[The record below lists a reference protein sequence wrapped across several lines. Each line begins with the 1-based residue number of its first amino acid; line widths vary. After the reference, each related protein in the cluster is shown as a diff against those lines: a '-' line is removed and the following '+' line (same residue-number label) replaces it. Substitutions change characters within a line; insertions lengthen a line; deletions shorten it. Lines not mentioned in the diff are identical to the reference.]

1 MINQMTIDGVKAVIT
16 YDSDIDM
23 FRGEFLGLNGS
34 ADFYAK
40 DAEGLRHEGAI
51 SLKVFLAACQ
61 EDGVEPFKSYS
72 GKFVLRIP
80 PEDHAAISIA
90 ASTSGKSL
98 NQWAVDK
105 LRQAAD

>member
-23 FRGEFLGLNGS
+23 FRGEFLGLDGG

-40 DAEGLRHEGAI
+40 DAEGLRREGAT
-51 SLKVFLAACQ
+51 SLQIFLDACK

-72 GKFVLRIP
+72 GEQLAKRLKVGLFMARLAKKK
-80 PEDHAAISIA
+80 EKH
-90 ASTSGKSL
+90 L
-98 NQWAVDK
+98 
-105 LRQAAD
+105 L

>member
-23 FRGEFLGLNGS
+23 FRGEFLGLNGG

-40 DAEGLRHEGAI
+40 DAEGLRREGAI
-51 SLKVFLAACQ
+51 SLNVFLEACK
-61 EDGVEPFKSYS
+61 EDGVEPFKSFS

-80 PEDHAAISIA
+80 PEDHAAISMA
-90 ASTSGKSL
+90 ASASGKSL
-98 NQWAVDK
+98 NQWAVEV
-105 LRQAAD
+105 LRQASY